1 MASLQEYVAQQFP
14 HHDIDVWEPGY
25 PPDLELTE
33 HTVVSYVV
41 GTRAGLDLLN
51 TFRRSVPN
59 AHLAAVG
66 VRPTDATVLSTAGED
81 RDGIMDLPVRRIA
94 AWVVGGFMVLGLV
107 GVALSLVFTDSGVTA
122 GIIGGFTA
130 LIGALIGGIVG
141 GSRFA
146 GERATS
152 QPRAPGR
159 SITVVAAFLDDNESA
174 SSLAT
179 SIGPAAGYEVRIVDN
194 KGGWHSPATGSTEAQ
209 SVERTEGEF

>member
-1 MASLQEYVAQQFP
+1 MASLQEYVAKQFP
-14 HHDIDVWEPGY
+14 QHEIDVWEPGY

-59 AHLAAVG
+59 AHLAALEVK
-66 VRPTDATVLSTAGED
+66 PTDATVVSTTGED
-81 RDGIMDLPVRRIA
+81 RDGVMDLPVRRLV
-94 AWVVGGFMVLGLV
+94 AWIVCGFLVFGLV
-107 GVALSLVFTDSGVTA
+107 ALALSLVFTDSGVTA
-122 GIIGGFTA
+122 GVIGGFTA
-130 LIGALIGGIVG
+130 VVGALVGGIVG

-146 GERATS
+146 GERANS

-159 SITVVAAFLDDNESA
+159 SITVVAAFLDDDA
-174 SSLAT
+174 DAASLAT

-194 KGGWHSPATGSTEAQ
+194 KGGWHSPATGSPEQ
-209 SVERTEGEF
+209 

>member
-14 HHDIDVWEPGY
+14 QHEIDVWEPGY

-51 TFRRSVPN
+51 TFRRSAPN
-59 AHLAAVG
+59 AHLAAVE
-66 VRPTDATVLSTAGED
+66 VRPTDATVVASAGED
-81 RDGIMDLPVRRIA
+81 RDGVVDLPLRRVA
-94 AWVVGGFMVLGLV
+94 AWVFGGFLVLGLL
-107 GVALSLVFTDSGVTA
+107 GVAVSLAFTDSGVTA
-122 GIIGGFTA
+122 GIIGGFLA
-130 LIGALIGGIVG
+130 LVGAIVGGIVG

-146 GERATS
+146 GQRATS

-159 SITVVAAFLDDNESA
+159 SITVVAAFLDDDKSA
-174 SSLAT
+174 ASLAT

-194 KGGWHSPATGSTEAQ
+194 KGGWHSPTTGSPEA
-209 SVERTEGEF
+209 

>member
-14 HHDIDVWEPGY
+14 QHQIDVWEPGD

-33 HTVVSYVV
+33 HTVVSYAV
-41 GTRAGLDLLN
+41 GTRAGLDLFN
-51 TFRRSVPN
+51 TFRRTVPN
-59 AHLAAVG
+59 AHVAAVD
-66 VRPTDATVLSTAGED
+66 VKPTDPTVISTTGED
-81 RDGIMDLPVRRIA
+81 RDGVVDLPVRRVA
-94 AWVVGGFMVLGLV
+94 AWVVGGFLVFGLV
-107 GVALSLVFTDSGVTA
+107 AVALSLVFTDSGVTA

-130 LIGALIGGIVG
+130 LVGAAVGGIVG

-159 SITVVAAFLDDNESA
+159 SITVVAAFLDDDESA

-179 SIGPAAGYEVRIVDN
+179 SVGPAAGYEVRIVDN
-194 KGGWHSPATGSTEAQ
+194 KGGWHSPATGNTQ
-209 SVERTEGEF
+209 P

>member
-14 HHDIDVWEPGY
+14 QHEIDVWEPGH
-25 PPDLELTE
+25 PSDLELTE

-59 AHLAAVG
+59 AHLAAIEVK
-66 VRPTDATVLSTAGED
+66 PTHATVVSTTGED
-81 RDGIMDLPVRRIA
+81 RNGVMDLPVRRVV
-94 AWVVGGFMVLGLV
+94 AWVLGGFLLFGLV
-107 GVALSLVFTDSGVTA
+107 AVALSLVFTDSGVTA
-122 GIIGGFTA
+122 GVIGGFTA
-130 LIGALIGGIVG
+130 LVGAIVGGIVG

-146 GERATS
+146 GERANS

-159 SITVVAAFLDDNESA
+159 SITVVAAFLDDDASA
-174 SSLAT
+174 TSLAT

-194 KGGWHSPATGSTEAQ
+194 KGGWHSPPTGSTEQ
-209 SVERTEGEF
+209 